1 MLQQAHLHI
10 NHIIK
15 TNHAELIPSIA
26 SLGVLNPN
34 PTLFQNLFPPFPG
47 LFPFPDFFEL
57 RNAIYHQNLS
67 KYDTSISNFSL
78 YIYSQTKSAP
88 NKIAEKIYFLFTKL
102 SKTPFPILDN
112 PTNSN
117 EILISLIFL
126 SFVFR
131 SNKRRT
137 DMGLLKRKFKFLPEE
152 HLGLLQ
158 ECLLRLQCT

>member
-1 MLQQAHLHI
+1 MLQQAHLSGKQLNKGKIQHGNKIKRI

-57 RNAIYHQNLS
+57 RNAIYRQNLS

-78 YIYSQTKSAP
+78 YIYIFTNQVCP
-88 NKIAEKIYFLFTKL
+88 QQDCRENLLFVYKAF
-102 SKTPFPILDN
+102 KN
-112 PTNSN
+112 PVSD
-117 EILISLIFL
+117 S
-126 SFVFR
+126 R
-131 SNKRRT
+131 
-137 DMGLLKRKFKFLPEE
+137 
-152 HLGLLQ
+152 
-158 ECLLRLQCT
+158 